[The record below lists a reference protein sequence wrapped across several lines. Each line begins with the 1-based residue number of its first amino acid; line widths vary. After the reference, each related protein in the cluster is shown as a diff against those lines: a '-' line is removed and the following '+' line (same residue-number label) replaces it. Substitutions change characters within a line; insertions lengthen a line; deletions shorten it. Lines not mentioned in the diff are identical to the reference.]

1 MRISEIL
8 LGIAENPF
16 SPRYYKELMQH
27 YRAAGM
33 NHEAEAVDHLMRA
46 KFHEKTDGRRG
57 GEKQPGY
64 DS

>member
-1 MRISEIL
+1 MRIPEIL

-27 YRAAGM
+27 YRAMGM
-33 NHEAEAVDHLMRA
+33 SHEAEAVDHLIRA
-46 KFHEKTDGRRG
+46 KFHEKTDGRSG
-57 GEKQPGY
+57 GEKQSRY